1 MWKSFLCGFRNR
13 KKNKVLARIAIEFSQ
28 SKHGAVWEPLK
39 YWAWAWRKS
48 K

>member
-28 SKHGAVWEPLK
+28 SKHGAPLG
-39 YWAWAWRKS
+39 AS
-48 K
+48 QILGMGLEEI